1 MAAFFISSVY
11 SLVMMA
17 VMIGI
22 IIQIMDDGIL
32 SPTSLF
38 FISVASQVVITGLL
52 HPQEVSALLCGV
64 VFYITIPSMYMLL
77 QIYSIFNMNDVSWG
91 TREVPQ
97 PDTSTQ
103 QVSTFTSNREDS
115 LLIDG
120 IEPRKTRPAPNR
132 TGELKKGGLWISP
145 SGESSVACSA
155 PRRDESMKP
164 FSSGCPRKW
173 RL

>member
-1 MAAFFISSVY
+1 
-11 SLVMMA
+11 MMA

-91 TREVPQ
+91 TREAPQ
-97 PDTSTQ
+97 TDSSTQ
-103 QVSTFTSNREDS
+103 EVATFALNR
-115 LLIDG
+115 
-120 IEPRKTRPAPNR
+120 
-132 TGELKKGGLWISP
+132 GGVLT
-145 SGESSVACSA
+145 VT
-155 PRRDESMKP
+155 
-164 FSSGCPRKW
+164 
-173 RL
+173 